1 MVDTANTTKNSV
13 GTKHPDFSKKE
24 KEWQLMRDSAEGEG
38 AIKDGGETYLTMPPA
53 MKATGDGQG
62 KYNHYKE
69 GADYVELITP
79 IIDGIQG
86 LIHQK
91 EPEIKLPK
99 KMEYLLESATP
110 DGKPLVA
117 LFQDITRELLTTG
130 RIGLLPEIFPD
141 ETDQPVYLTQYT
153 AESVIN
159 WRKAYSSSG
168 MSANLV
174 VLEEISYEPSL
185 TDEFSQE
192 KRTGYRVLRHGLL
205 PTQDETQLPQRGYT
219 VQVYKQTALN
229 GAATAGDIVEPSRIG
244 KKWESIPFICIN
256 SINLEYDPGPIPLL
270 PTARRILSAY
280 QKSASYNRAL
290 YLCADPTVVRCGIDK
305 EEASAANVVGG
316 GNCWNFENPNAKVT
330 FLELNGNSIPFQ
342 RDAIEDDFKRAEKA
356 TGRLFDTGNS
366 DSKQRESADAIRLR
380 QSGQQAT
387 TKTIV
392 INGAQ
397 GMEQAL
403 KQVAVVLGVNPD
415 EVEIIPNLDFA
426 EVGMTPADLVQFM
439 AAKNSGAPITR
450 QTIHGNMVK
459 GGMTNLSF
467 DEEMDLLEEEGGG
480 LLDDMVNGTS
490 RNKPGEPHEEDE
502 ADPKEEGD
510 PKAKTSSE
518 E

>member
-192 KRTGYRVLRHGLL
+192 KRTGTATWAAAHSRRDPITPERLHRTGVQTDRSQWCRHG
-205 PTQDETQLPQRGYT
+205 
-219 VQVYKQTALN
+219 
-229 GAATAGDIVEPSRIG
+229 
-244 KKWESIPFICIN
+244 W
-256 SINLEYDPGPIPLL
+256 
-270 PTARRILSAY
+270 
-280 QKSASYNRAL
+280 
-290 YLCADPTVVRCGIDK
+290 
-305 EEASAANVVGG
+305 
-316 GNCWNFENPNAKVT
+316 
-330 FLELNGNSIPFQ
+330 
-342 RDAIEDDFKRAEKA
+342 
-356 TGRLFDTGNS
+356 
-366 DSKQRESADAIRLR
+366 
-380 QSGQQAT
+380 
-387 TKTIV
+387 
-392 INGAQ
+392 
-397 GMEQAL
+397 
-403 KQVAVVLGVNPD
+403 
-415 EVEIIPNLDFA
+415 
-426 EVGMTPADLVQFM
+426 
-439 AAKNSGAPITR
+439 
-450 QTIHGNMVK
+450 
-459 GGMTNLSF
+459 
-467 DEEMDLLEEEGGG
+467 
-480 LLDDMVNGTS
+480 
-490 RNKPGEPHEEDE
+490 
-502 ADPKEEGD
+502 
-510 PKAKTSSE
+510 
-518 E
+518 